1 MLKKNNK
8 WITDGQR
15 TRRRTGN
22 SKIVAEWNVEI
33 AQPASSIWLTH
44 TWKSGRQADRHPF
57 PFPFSTPVTHTL
69 LPTLLP
75 FLLERCAAAALYFS
89 HLLSIFFRN
98 SRSFFLLATSGL
110 FLPCS
115 PTFFTVH
122 IQLCVCV
129 YLGAFCGA
137 RFCVQVRSFN
147 FDLCFRLFCVAFVD
161 FCHLNRNFYFLHVP
175 MAMAASF
182 GFVFGWPA
190 AAVASWPVF
199 CACVVL
205 ARRFLFFSFFFLSFL
220 FFFY

>member
-1 MLKKNNK
+1 MCVLCSITLNSCWNPSISLVKKKKKNNK

-89 HLLSIFFRN
+89 HLLSIFFFETPAL
-98 SRSFFLLATSGL
+98 FFVGHEWLV
-110 FLPCS
+110 FPMF
-115 PTFFTVH
+115 PHFFHCAH
-122 IQLCVCV
+122 IAVCVCTWALSV
-129 YLGAFCGA
+129 EP
-137 RFCVQVRSFN
+137 
-147 FDLCFRLFCVAFVD
+147 AFV
-161 FCHLNRNFYFLHVP
+161 CKCGHLISICVLDCFALHLLIF
-175 MAMAASF
+175 AI
-182 GFVFGWPA
+182 
-190 AAVASWPVF
+190 
-199 CACVVL
+199 
-205 ARRFLFFSFFFLSFL
+205 
-220 FFFY
+220 

>member
-1 MLKKNNK
+1 MEK
-8 WITDGQR
+8 R
-15 TRRRTGN
+15 
-22 SKIVAEWNVEI
+22 
-33 AQPASSIWLTH
+33 PASWPTPLPLSILH
-44 TWKSGRQADRHPF
+44 PRH
-57 PFPFSTPVTHTL
+57 SHTL
-69 LPTLLP
+69 TNLVTFFVRTLRSCCTL
-75 FLLERCAAAALYFS
+75 FQSLAF
-89 HLLSIFFRN
+89 HFFFRN
-98 SRSFFLLATSGL
+98 SRSFFCWPRVACFCHVPPL
-110 FLPCS
+110 FSLCTYS
-115 PTFFTVH
+115 
-122 IQLCVCV
+122 CVCV

-205 ARRFLFFSFFFLSFL
+205 ARRFPFFSFFLSFL
-220 FFFY
+220 FFLLTHVHGALPTRTSAEQIGFLFSDIWNWRTPTGDHGCAASAGT